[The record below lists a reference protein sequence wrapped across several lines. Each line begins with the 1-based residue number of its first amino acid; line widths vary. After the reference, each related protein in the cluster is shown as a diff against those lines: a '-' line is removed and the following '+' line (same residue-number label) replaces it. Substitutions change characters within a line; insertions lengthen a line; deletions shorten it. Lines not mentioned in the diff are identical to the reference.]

1 METKSLHRLLR
12 LSLLFACLVAATTL
26 PNLEADHLPDGRS
39 KRRAEASSSSVLQY
53 MEKLRNSLS
62 DEQGKPTLAHSDDP
76 TEVWG
81 IQDVG
86 KFSKPREGPWGHD

>member
-12 LSLLFACLVAATTL
+12 LALLCACLVVATTL
-26 PNLEADHLPDGRS
+26 PNLDADHLSEDDHNALLRS
-39 KRRAEASSSSVLQY
+39 KRRAEESSSSVLQY

-81 IQDVG
+81 IQDAG
-86 KFSKPREGPWGHD
+86 KFSAV

>member
-12 LSLLFACLVAATTL
+12 LILLCACLVAATAL
-26 PNLEADHLPDGRS
+26 PNLEVDHLASENDDHNSLLRS
-39 KRRAEASSSSVLQY
+39 KRRVEASSSVLQY

-62 DEQGKPTLAHSDDP
+62 DEQGKPRLANSDDP

-81 IQDVG
+81 MQDAG
-86 KFSKPREGPWGHD
+86 EFKG